1 MKKFHLPLWI
11 AFGACT
17 LTAAVLQCVS
27 VLTLM
32 TDSTNYFQSGSSLP
46 SLAVVFAVLA
56 ALIGTVA
63 AFTCNPENL
72 CDEPFFK
79 RNFFSLTTVGFV
91 LVAIVSFTNLGKT
104 AQSNFHL
111 FTLICSVI
119 AVAYCIIAEIPA
131 LRQKRTLTAYLNF
144 APIFACASIVAILH
158 FDSTVEMNA
167 PIKVFT
173 LISILCVM
181 VLYGSEIR
189 YHLDRPMS
197 RMYLMLISWTLAAGS
212 LSALSVPLIVLTSK
226 SDRTD
231 YACYALLVLCACI
244 TAVLRLV
251 RLLKPN
257 DLPDF
262 ITKEQIG
269 EKDQ

>member
-79 RNFFSLTTVGFV
+79 RNSFSLTTVGFV
-91 LVAIVSFTNLGKT
+91 LVASASLTRLGTN

-119 AVAYCIIAEIPA
+119 AVVYCIMAEIPA

-158 FDSTVEMNA
+158 FDFEV
-167 PIKVFT
+167 
-173 LISILCVM
+173 IL
-181 VLYGSEIR
+181 
-189 YHLDRPMS
+189 
-197 RMYLMLISWTLAAGS
+197 
-212 LSALSVPLIVLTSK
+212 
-226 SDRTD
+226 
-231 YACYALLVLCACI
+231 
-244 TAVLRLV
+244 
-251 RLLKPN
+251 
-257 DLPDF
+257 
-262 ITKEQIG
+262 
-269 EKDQ
+269 